1 MVEDVLP
8 GRGKPRVTEAQRGAL
23 KRLARSLPTGAYLA
37 GGVAVAWR
45 FEHRGSVDLDVFVP
59 GEFDAAMLARDL
71 SSAGPGLEVTSVA
84 DRTVYAVIDG
94 IPASVIG
101 YSPPPLRPIEVVPG
115 LALGLASLEDL
126 VTMKLA
132 AIGGRGA
139 AKDFWDLDVMLRGGV
154 CGGDLSGALAAYGA
168 RFPGVDPGHVLRA
181 LTYFGD
187 ADAAPLPAGLTG
199 EEWARIKERSSARVK
214 ALFGRGGG

>member
-1 MVEDVLP
+1 MEGVLP
-8 GRGKPRVTEAQRGAL
+8 GLGEPLVPEAQRAAL
-23 KRLARSLPTGAYLA
+23 RRLARSLPAGAYLA

-84 DRTVYAVIDG
+84 DRTVYAVVDG

-101 YSPPPLRPIEVVPG
+101 YRPLPLRPVEVVPG

-154 CGGDLSGALAAYGA
+154 CGGELGGALAAYA
-168 RFPGVDPGHVLRA
+168 TRFPGVDPGYVLRA

-187 ADAAPLPAGLTG
+187 ADPAPLPAGLTG
-199 EEWARIKERSSARVK
+199 EEWASIKQRSSARVRG
-214 ALFGRGGG
+214 LFESG

>member
-1 MVEDVLP
+1 MFIP
-8 GRGKPRVTEAQRGAL
+8 GT
-23 KRLARSLPTGAYLA
+23 
-37 GGVAVAWR
+37 
-45 FEHRGSVDLDVFVP
+45 
-59 GEFDAAMLARDL
+59 FDAALLARDL

-101 YSPPPLRPIEVVPG
+101 YSPPPLRPVERVPG

-154 CGGDLSGALAAYGA
+154 CGGALSGALEAYGK
-168 RFPGVDPGHVLRA
+168 RFPGVDPGYLLRA

-187 ADAAPLPAGLTG
+187 ADSAPLPVGLTG
-199 EEWARIKERSSARVK
+199 AEWAGIKERSSARVK
-214 ALFGRGGG
+214 RLFAST